1 MKLLHIAHERRAL
14 SPSLAATLTL
24 TWTLILAGCSLGPS
38 GEPPIMPSPA
48 HYGQTA
54 LPEQTATA
62 GGVAQRFDVG
72 AQPVPQ
78 WWRLYGSTQLDALVE
93 EGLKNSPT
101 LAATEKSLAGARE
114 QLRAQIGSSLLPTV
128 DAGGQA
134 TRERALGIPQGGPPT
149 VRYNVFVGQIEAHY
163 TFDLFGAVRYAN
175 AALHARVDVQAFEL
189 DAARRALAANIVTTA
204 INAAALDDEVGATQR
219 LIALARQTA
228 QEDARR
234 HALGAVSHAQ
244 ALASQQ
250 SASDL
255 EASLPALLGLR
266 QAARHALAVLIGR
279 TPDAVPDMPSLASLT
294 LPAQVPV
301 VVPSTL
307 LHARPDIAAAEA
319 ALKAAAAEVGVA
331 TAQLFPSLSL
341 TASMGQGGFSWP
353 TALSGAGALWSIG
366 GSLTQPLFHGGAL
379 FAQRRAA
386 IDFYDAAVNQYK
398 ATVLSAFQNVAD
410 TLAALQF
417 DAQAAQAAHMSASA
431 AREAFAE
438 TTARGK
444 LGAVA
449 DSAVR
454 ASEQQYWN
462 EQLSVIR
469 STGRRLSDTAVL
481 YQAMGAPHDA
491 P

>member
-1 MKLLHIAHERRAL
+1 MNVLRIPSEHRRLTLAL
-14 SPSLAATLTL
+14 ATTAALAMTLAA
-24 TWTLILAGCSLGPS
+24 CSLGPN
-38 GEPPIMPSPA
+38 GEPPAMPSPA

-54 LPEQTATA
+54 LPEQTAAA

-78 WWRLYGSTQLDALVE
+78 WWHLYRSAQLDALVD
-93 EGLKNSPT
+93 EGLKHSPT

-114 QLRAQIGSSLLPTV
+114 QLRAQIGASLLPTL
-128 DAGGQA
+128 DASGQA
-134 TRERALGIPQGGPPT
+134 TRERALGIPEAGPPT
-149 VRYNVFVGQIEAHY
+149 VRYNVFVGQLEAHY

-175 AALHARVDVQAFEL
+175 AAVHARVDVQAFEL

-204 INAAALDDEVGATQR
+204 INAAALDDEVGATRR
-219 LIALARQTA
+219 LIVLARQTA

-234 HALGAVSHAQ
+234 YALGAVSHAQ

-250 SASDL
+250 NAFDL
-255 EASLPALLGLR
+255 EASLPALRQQR

-279 TPDAVPDMPSLASLT
+279 SPDAVPDIPPLASLT
-294 LPAQVPV
+294 LPEHVPV
-301 VVPSTL
+301 VVPSSL
-307 LHARPDIAAAEA
+307 LHTRPDIAAAEA
-319 ALKAAAAEVGVA
+319 SLKAAAAEVGVA

-353 TALSGAGALWSIG
+353 VALSGAGALWSIG

-379 FAQRRAA
+379 LAQRRAA
-386 IDFYDAAVNQYK
+386 IDFYDAAADQYK

-410 TLAALQF
+410 TLAALES
-417 DAQAAQAAHMSASA
+417 DAQASAAANASA
-431 AREAFAE
+431 DAARQAFDE
-438 TTARGK
+438 TAARGK

-462 EQLSVIR
+462 EQLSAIR
-469 STGRRLSDTAVL
+469 SAGRRLSDTAVL
-481 YQAMGAPHDA
+481 YQAMGTPQQAQ
-491 P
+491 

>member
-1 MKLLHIAHERRAL
+1 MNVMRTASDRRPLAL
-14 SPSLAATLTL
+14 SLAAALTL
-24 TWTLILAGCSLGPS
+24 SLAACSLGPT
-38 GEPPIMPSPA
+38 GEPPVMPSPA

-54 LPEQTATA
+54 LPAKTEAA
-62 GGVAQRFDVG
+62 GGVAQHFDVG
-72 AQPVPQ
+72 AQSVPQ
-78 WWRLYGSTQLDALVE
+78 WWHLYGSSQLDALVE

-114 QLRAQIGSSLLPTV
+114 QLRAQVGSSLLPSI
-128 DAGGQA
+128 DAGAQA
-134 TRERALGIPQGGPPT
+134 TRERALGIPEAGPPT

-204 INAAALDDEVGATQR
+204 INAAALDDEVDATQR

-234 HALGAVSHAQ
+234 YAFGSISHPQ

-255 EASLPALLGLR
+255 EASLPALLGQR
-266 QAARHALAVLIGR
+266 QAARHALAVLMGR
-279 TPDAVPDMPSLASLT
+279 TPDAAPDIPSLGSLT
-294 LPAQVPV
+294 LPSHVPV
-301 VVPSTL
+301 VVPSEL
-307 LHARPDIAAAEA
+307 LHTRPDIAAAEA
-319 ALKAAAAEVGVA
+319 SLKAAAAQVGVA

-341 TASMGQGGFSWP
+341 TASMGQGGFNWP

-366 GSLTQPLFHGGAL
+366 GALSQPLFHGGAL

-386 IDFYDAAVNQYK
+386 IDFYDAATNQYK

-410 TLAALQF
+410 TLAALQY
-417 DAQAAQAAHMSASA
+417 DAQAAQAANTAADA
-431 AREAFAE
+431 ARQAFEE

-449 DSAVR
+449 QSAVR

-462 EQLSVIR
+462 EQLSAIR
-469 STGRRLSDTAVL
+469 SAARRLGDTAVL
-481 YQAMGAPHDA
+481 YQAMGTPRENEAR
-491 P
+491 